1 MNYEGIN
8 GEVTA
13 AGHEQWIDLD
23 SVSWGA
29 TRGITA
35 ATGTNQNREAT
46 SVSINEFTVTKLV
59 DDASPYILKEA
70 CIGTGKLV
78 TIALTK
84 TGDKL
89 EKYLEYTLRDVMISG
104 YHVNTDGERP
114 VEVITMSF
122 TKLEQSYTPFDDAN
136 KAKASVKNSYDLS
149 TAQMG

>member
-13 AGHEQWIDLD
+13 SGHEQWIDID
-23 SVSWGA
+23 SYNWGA

-46 SVSINEFTVTKLV
+46 SVSINEFTITKLV
-59 DDASPYILKEA
+59 DDATPYLFKEA
-70 CIGTGKLV
+70 CIGTGKEV
-78 TIALTK
+78 RIVSTK

-89 EKYLEYTLRDVMISG
+89 EDYIEYVLKDVMISG

-114 VEVITMSF
+114 VETITLSF
-122 TKLEQSYTPFDDAN
+122 TKIEQSYTPFDDAN
-136 KAKASVKNSYDLS
+136 NAKASVKNSYDLT

>member
-23 SVSWGA
+23 SVNWGA

-46 SVSINEFTVTKLV
+46 SVSINEFTITKV
-59 DDASPYILKEA
+59 IDDASPYLLKES
-70 CIGTGKLV
+70 CIGTGKQV

-89 EKYLEYTLRDVMISG
+89 ETYLEYVLKDVMISG

-114 VEVITMSF
+114 VETITMSF
-122 TKLEQSYTPFDDAN
+122 TKIEQSYTPFDDAN
-136 KAKASVKNSYDLS
+136 KAQASVKNSYDLS